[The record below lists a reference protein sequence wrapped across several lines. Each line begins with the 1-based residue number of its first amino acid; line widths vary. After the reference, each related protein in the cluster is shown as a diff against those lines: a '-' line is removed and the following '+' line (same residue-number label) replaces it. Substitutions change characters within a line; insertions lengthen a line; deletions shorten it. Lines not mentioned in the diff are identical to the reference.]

1 MRFTVAGKDCT
12 KTSKFFPSSNID
24 AREISGT
31 SFIPALVGA
40 SAAHEKVNEKPAAFA
55 AIFEVWPPL
64 VMTKQRVLAGRAA
77 TADLGAFLVWRWLDQ
92 RRAGVSTG
100 WHGDRRGLVGRPKSP
115 GVSRM
120 S

>member
-1 MRFTVAGKDCT
+1 VETLETHV
-12 KTSKFFPSSNID
+12 
-24 AREISGT
+24 
-31 SFIPALVGA
+31 
-40 SAAHEKVNEKPAAFA
+40 AFA
-55 AIFEVWPPL
+55 VTLEVWPLL
-64 VMTKQRVLAGRAA
+64 VMTKQRVLAGTAA

-100 WHGDRRGLVGRPKSP
+100 WHGDRRWRVGRPKSP